1 MQKEVNNFLNKNRK
15 PTQTDYVLAKAY
27 YPLLIDIVENQQEV
41 TFQQFVENAKS
52 KYTKIKEVQN
62 AIPVSTGRRLEY
74 IRIFTITEKLPDLSA
89 WIVGKNGA
97 NSKAYLADFNPVL
110 ERENTTKIDWSSYD
124 EKWQQYLEKLNK
136 ETEILKK
143 RKKEEALELMSKHAK
158 ILEGKIKTDVP
169 NPKKLKYFD
178 LVKPFRKPILQDV
191 IDGKDIEDAFNDAI
205 FDLTK
210 SRSAKL
216 LMQ

>member
-27 YPLLIDIVENQQEV
+27 YPLLIDIAKNQKEV

-52 KYTKIKEVQN
+52 QYPQIKEVQN
-62 AIPVSTGRRLEY
+62 AIPVTTGRRFEY
-74 IRIFTITEKLPDLSA
+74 IRIFTTREKLPDLSA
-89 WIVGKNGA
+89 WIVSKSGA
-97 NSKAYLADFNPVL
+97 NSEAYLADFNPTL
-110 ERENTTKIDWSSYD
+110 EREQTAKVDWESYN

-158 ILEGKIKTDVP
+158 SLEDKIKTDVL